1 MYIADMNI
9 LHQAFLDAMKG
20 SAWKREPQAFEHDWL
35 NELSCLKHELETQ
48 TYKTSAGSEFTLNE
62 RGKIRHIHGDR
73 MRDRVVRHAFC
84 DNVVSPC
91 TQPYLIHNNGASQK
105 GKGVSFARKQF
116 EKDLHNYY
124 LEHGSNGGYV
134 GFVDLSRFYD
144 NIQHDKIREML
155 RPIIP
160 EENWW
165 LLDEILW
172 NMEVDVSYMTDEEYA
187 DCINVKFDSVK
198 YYNDIPP
205 EARTGE
211 KFMKKSVRI
220 GDQLSQNIGVFF
232 PHKIDNY
239 VKIVRGVK
247 KYGRYM
253 DDIYF
258 ICRTM
263 EEALSIIE
271 GIKEQAAK
279 IGLFVNERK
288 THVVKLSDTY
298 KYLQVKYRLTETGK
312 VIKRINP
319 KSVTRERQK
328 LRAYKRLLDK
338 GIMPLD
344 DIVQA
349 YRSWMGAYVRLMSKI
364 QVKHMKELFKS
375 LFGKEP
381 TWKQL
386 SDSKTAA
393 RLRPKKAAAA
403 S

>member
-1 MYIADMNI
+1 M
-9 LHQAFLDAMKG
+9 
-20 SAWKREPQAFEHDWL
+20 
-35 NELSCLKHELETQ
+35 
-48 TYKTSAGSEFTLNE
+48 
-62 RGKIRHIHGDR
+62 
-73 MRDRVVRHAFC
+73 
-84 DNVVSPC
+84 
-91 TQPYLIHNNGASQK
+91 
-105 GKGVSFARKQF
+105 
-116 EKDLHNYY
+116 
-124 LEHGSNGGYV
+124 
-134 GFVDLSRFYD
+134 DLSRFYD

-165 LLDEILW
+165 LLDEILR

-239 VKIVRGVK
+239 VKIARGVK

-328 LRAYKRLLDK
+328 LKAYKRLLDK